1 MSTVYILENSLD
13 LFYVVTDSDGG
24 IVSAN
29 DLFKAYSSHIKP
41 KNIIDIVSN
50 ESERETLLNAVKKA
64 KERTPEP
71 MRVYAATKQKNN
83 SERFNVWNIYSIMG
97 AIHFI
102 GFQLIDVTS
111 ITAHEYE
118 RQRVLLEEFRF
129 MLSHEL
135 RQPLTSV
142 SGLVRLLN
150 GSSTHT
156 DAEKSDLLKMLN
168 DSVVNLDEAVKAL
181 VKKATRQIWP
191 TNK

>member
-41 KNIIDIVSN
+41 KNIIDIVST

-181 VKKATRQIWP
+181 VKKATRQL
-191 TNK
+191 

>member
-1 MSTVYILENSLD
+1 
-13 LFYVVTDSDGG
+13 
-24 IVSAN
+24 
-29 DLFKAYSSHIKP
+29 
-41 KNIIDIVSN
+41 
-50 ESERETLLNAVKKA
+50 
-64 KERTPEP
+64 
-71 MRVYAATKQKNN
+71 
-83 SERFNVWNIYSIMG
+83 MG

-150 GSSTHT
+150 NNTTPSDT
-156 DAEKSDLLKMLN
+156 EKSDLLKMLN
-168 DSVVNLDEAVKAL
+168 ESVLNLDEAVKAL
-181 VKKATRQIWP
+181 VKKATRQL
-191 TNK
+191 

>member
-50 ESERETLLNAVKKA
+50 QSERETLLNAVKKA

-168 DSVVNLDEAVKAL
+168 ESVLNLDEAVKAL
-181 VKKATRQIWP
+181 VKKATRQLWA

>member
-24 IVSAN
+24 IISSN
-29 DLFKAYSSHIKP
+29 ELFKAYSSHIKP

-50 ESERETLLNAVKKA
+50 EGDRETLINAVKKA

-150 GSSTHT
+150 NNTTPSDT
-156 DAEKSDLLKMLN
+156 EKSDLLKMLN
-168 DSVVNLDEAVKAL
+168 ESVLNLDEAVKAL
-181 VKKATRQIWP
+181 VKKATRQL
-191 TNK
+191 

>member
-102 GFQLIDVTS
+102 GFQLVDVTS

-168 DSVVNLDEAVKAL
+168 ESVLNLDEAVKAL
-181 VKKATRQIWP
+181 VKKATRQLWP

>member
-181 VKKATRQIWP
+181 VKKATRQLWP

>member
-13 LFYVVTDSDGG
+13 LFYVVTDSNGG

-142 SGLVRLLN
+142 SGLVGLLN

-168 DSVVNLDEAVKAL
+168 ESVLNLDEAVKAL
-181 VKKATRQIWP
+181 VKKATRQLWP
-191 TNK
+191 TSK